1 MLIIHHL
8 ENSRSHR
15 VLWLLEELGLD
26 YEIKFYKRD
35 PKTDLA
41 MDDLKAIH
49 PLGKSPVITDGEL
62 VLAETAAILQYIVE
76 RYGDGKLSAPWGSAQ
91 QIKQNYWLHA
101 AEGSLMPYLIMDLV
115 TSRIGSNAPFIIRP
129 IAKAIAAE
137 VDKGFTHPNL
147 CRFIRYME
155 AELGKSQWFG
165 GDEFSIADIQ
175 MGYPVEAAFARLGLG
190 EKQPKLAAFLAAIRA
205 RPAYKAAID
214 KGGKLSVL
222 TD

>member
-1 MLIIHHL
+1 MLLIHHL

-15 VLWLLEELGLD
+15 VLWLLEELSLD

-49 PLGKSPVITDGEL
+49 PLGKSPVITDGKL

-76 RYGDGKLSAPWGSAQ
+76 RYGKGKLSAALGSPE

-101 AEGSLMPYLIMDLV
+101 AEGSFMPYLVTDLL
-115 TSRIGSNAPFIIRP
+115 TSRIASKSPFITRP
-129 IAKAIAAE
+129 IAKAIATE
-137 VDKGFTHPNL
+137 VDKKFTHPNL
-147 CRFIRYME
+147 YRFIKYME
-155 AELGKSQWFG
+155 AELSKNTWFA

-175 MGYPVEAAFARLGLG
+175 MGYPVEAAFARLELNDDYPNL
-190 EKQPKLAAFLAAIRA
+190 KDYLFAIRN
-205 RPAYKAAID
+205 RPAYQAAIE
-214 KGGKLSVL
+214 KGGKLSIL
-222 TD
+222 AD